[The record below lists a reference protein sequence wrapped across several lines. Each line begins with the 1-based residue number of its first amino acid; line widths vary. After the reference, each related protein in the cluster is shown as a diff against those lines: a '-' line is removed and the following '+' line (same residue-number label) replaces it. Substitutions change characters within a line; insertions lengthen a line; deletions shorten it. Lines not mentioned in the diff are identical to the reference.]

1 MKFDLL
7 AAASVPL
14 PTKNIENNPMH
25 SREPLAKKGVK
36 KGGRWHGCLT
46 RKNTLTR
53 RANQGHS
60 LIIPQSCV
68 RPSLRNRGRAPVA
81 IAAQNPHAISTA
93 GRSSPLA
100 VQIIPWRA
108 TADEGGQ

>member
-36 KGGRWHGCLT
+36 KGGRWHGCRT
-46 RKNTLTR
+46 RKNILTR

-68 RPSLRNRGRAPVA
+68 RPSLRNRGRAGCDCGSKSSCHFNRAA
-81 IAAQNPHAISTA
+81 IEPIGFIH
-93 GRSSPLA
+93 L
-100 VQIIPWRA
+100 
-108 TADEGGQ
+108 